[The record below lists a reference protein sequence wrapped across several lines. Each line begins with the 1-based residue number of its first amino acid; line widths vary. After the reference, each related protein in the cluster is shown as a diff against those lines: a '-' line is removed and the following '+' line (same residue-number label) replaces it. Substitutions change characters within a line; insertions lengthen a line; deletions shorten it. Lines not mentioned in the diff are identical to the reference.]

1 MAHGRKLMLIKA
13 KAADRM
19 GGMAR
24 SMLDRA
30 ERLST
35 RVSKTGH

>member
-1 MAHGRKLMLIKA
+1 MAHGRKLFLLKA

-24 SMLDRA
+24 SILDTA

-35 RVSKTGH
+35 RVSETGH